1 MSFSLAIFSHASPMV
16 MPVEY
21 SAIASGTGAKSRGRK
36 RLIHFSPDT
45 PQGRTIADW
54 CRTYRLEPQAL
65 IEVRAG
71 QAACALAASGAS
83 VAVVD
88 SLTAQAWGTDKLAF
102 RPVTDSLAYEICAVT
117 PHNLPQSML
126 LAAFT
131 ALVAQDVA

>member
-1 MSFSLAIFSHASPMV
+1 MSANGINHQTRRSPR
-16 MPVEY
+16 PQPTLKY
-21 SAIASGTGAKSRGRK
+21 RATRPAG
-36 RLIHFSPDT
+36 SPT
-45 PQGRTIADW
+45 
-54 CRTYRLEPQAL
+54 
-65 IEVRAG
+65 
-71 QAACALAASGAS
+71 ASGAS